1 MLYLRVVKGAVNF
14 IVMFL
19 GFGVD
24 AGGDR
29 LILVVF
35 FLSKQ
40 PSPGTS
46 SVSDQIQATKVRR
59 VLRGTGHRVGS
70 PPGEPPAPEA
80 IVLYIFTSRCPAS

>member
-29 LILVVF
+29 LILMVFF
-35 FLSKQ
+35 FLSKNLAQ
-40 PSPGTS
+40 ERPEC
-46 SVSDQIQATKVRR
+46 QIKCKQQR
-59 VLRGTGHRVGS
+59 
-70 PPGEPPAPEA
+70 
-80 IVLYIFTSRCPAS
+80 

>member
-29 LILVVF
+29 LLLMVF
-35 FLSKQ
+35 FFFSLSKNLAQ
-40 PSPGTS
+40 ERPEC
-46 SVSDQIQATKVRR
+46 QIKCKQRR
-59 VLRGTGHRVGS
+59 
-70 PPGEPPAPEA
+70 
-80 IVLYIFTSRCPAS
+80 